1 MNEIVHNQEEH
12 FIKIESDNGKSKN
25 EMRYSHKMVNQLNN
39 CIVRLSQEMEIKIIK
54 VILNI
59 SRSFD
64 ETKDI
69 WPKHGEKVSGKIE
82 DKRTTRVTL
91 KITLILRRK

>member
-1 MNEIVHNQEEH
+1 MYCQI
-12 FIKIESDNGKSKN
+12 ISKIE
-25 EMRYSHKMVNQLNN
+25 
-39 CIVRLSQEMEIKIIK
+39 IIIIK

-64 ETKDI
+64 EQKDL
-69 WPKHGEKVSGKIE
+69 WPKHEEKVSGKIE

-91 KITLILRRK
+91 EITLVLRRK